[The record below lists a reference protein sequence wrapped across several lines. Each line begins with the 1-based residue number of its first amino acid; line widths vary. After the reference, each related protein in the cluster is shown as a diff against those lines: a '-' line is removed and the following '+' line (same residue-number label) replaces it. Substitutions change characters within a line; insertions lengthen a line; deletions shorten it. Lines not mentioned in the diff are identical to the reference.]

1 MLAGLG
7 VRYALFHLWEGG
19 LGDRQIA
26 RRRDR
31 DEAVVTL
38 VYVQLAIDRDV
49 VHARIGAGVGH
60 HHQPRLY
67 QHPHA
72 TGHVRS
78 LKTVTATAPVLALH
92 AGRRTWFPPR
102 PHSARRPPEQ
112 HHDIATNR
120 KRHQI
125 HSSHTTE

>member
-72 TGHVRS
+72 IGYVRS

-92 AGRRTWFPPR
+92 ARPRPWLPPR
-102 PHSARRPPEQ
+102 PHRQRSRPAKKT
-112 HHDIATNR
+112 D
-120 KRHQI
+120 
-125 HSSHTTE
+125 TTIRTAWSEIQGQSR

>member
-19 LGDRQIA
+19 LGDRKIA

-72 TGHVRS
+72 IGHVRS
-78 LKTVTATAPVLALH
+78 LKTVTAT
-92 AGRRTWFPPR
+92 R
-102 PHSARRPPEQ
+102 SEE
-112 HHDIATNR
+112 
-120 KRHQI
+120 
-125 HSSHTTE
+125 HTSELQSLMRISYDVFCLQKKKLKNKKH